1 MLHAL
6 EQFKWHTGSDKDINF
21 REIIN
26 KVKECVSDG
35 GRLFIGSDSFISKNK
50 VNFAT
55 AICLYGDGKGGRYFF
70 HKEYLP
76 KKKYNFLVNQAQ
88 ILNKIPGYVCR
99 FRDNSYYA
107 WNLNKV
113 AEPIWYEK
121 MLPDTTYFGSG
132 EFISKMIGDLKLKD
146 AVKLI

>member
-1 MLHAL
+1 MGTGM
-6 EQFKWHTGSDKDINF
+6 KWRERQQEMINELNTKIFPGDPCRKIHEEYSSMDIENKTYLQELKNRERYNPTDFDGSLI
-21 REIIN
+21 E
-26 KVKECVSDG
+26 
-35 GRLFIGSDSFISKNK
+35 
-50 VNFAT
+50 
-55 AICLYGDGKGGRYFF
+55 
-70 HKEYLP
+70 

-132 EFISKMIGDLKLKD
+132 EFIPKMIGDLKLKD